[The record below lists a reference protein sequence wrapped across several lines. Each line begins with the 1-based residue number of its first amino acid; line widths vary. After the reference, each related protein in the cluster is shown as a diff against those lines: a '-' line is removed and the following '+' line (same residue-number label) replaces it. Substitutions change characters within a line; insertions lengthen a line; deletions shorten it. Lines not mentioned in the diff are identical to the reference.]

1 MDLGENGDGLT
12 LGLTNSGTPFLK
24 KSPHTCAVCNF
35 TFKTESQLFNHLD
48 NCGLRRKYEHLILW
62 RWNYFTVVF
71 IFVLFRCGSTALH
84 KVWRKRIK
92 RALQPH
98 PDNMW
103 KICESEF
110 TFEPHNYVHGRD
122 SKEMFVNVVRCAK
135 TNLWL
140 KWILWNN
147 LQSPVWNHF
156 SRVRFFKELVP
167 YVYHHEGGCGA
178 IIHWSGSTSCLK
190 RHLIKCPH
198 VGQEVQPHL
207 RKVQFWVFSRFEAGN
222 KKMSLFSEPQIL
234 RLKYFS

>member
-24 KSPHTCAVCNF
+24 KSSHTCAVCNF

-48 NCGLRRKYEHLILW
+48 NCGLRRKYEHLNFLALKALKFFILL
-62 RWNYFTVVF
+62 
-71 IFVLFRCGSTALH
+71 LFRCGSTALH

-122 SKEMFVNVVRCAK
+122 SKEMFV
-135 TNLWL
+135 
-140 KWILWNN
+140 
-147 LQSPVWNHF
+147 
-156 SRVRFFKELVP
+156 
-167 YVYHHEGGCGA
+167 YV
-178 IIHWSGSTSCLK
+178 
-190 RHLIKCPH
+190 
-198 VGQEVQPHL
+198 
-207 RKVQFWVFSRFEAGN
+207 
-222 KKMSLFSEPQIL
+222 
-234 RLKYFS
+234 